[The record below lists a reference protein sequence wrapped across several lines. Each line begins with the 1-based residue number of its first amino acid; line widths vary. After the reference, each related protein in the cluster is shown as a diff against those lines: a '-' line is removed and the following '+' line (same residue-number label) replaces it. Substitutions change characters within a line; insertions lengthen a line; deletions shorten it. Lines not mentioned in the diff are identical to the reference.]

1 MRWSWF
7 FGAFVAKSVGNT
19 GSVWLSLSYPNTN
32 QAKLKLNGVHGAPS
46 LTTISSQFKLPDI
59 SVEKRLFMPGGLGS
73 LPRMKSRPLSR
84 RRFLEATAVASAPFI
99 LPSGILSA
107 KVKPND
113 KISVGFIGMGIQNR
127 GLQNRFMADSNV
139 VAVAV
144 SDCDTTRRNSARDRA
159 NKRYQNKD
167 CKAYNDYREIINR
180 KDIDAVCIATPDHW
194 HAIQTVEAVNSGKD
208 VYCEKPL
215 THNVHESVQVM
226 KAVAKKKAILQTG
239 SMQRSSREFRVAC
252 ELVRNG
258 VIGKVK
264 SMAVNIGNAGIPCDL
279 PTEKEEP
286 GLDWDRWVGPGPMR
300 GYSSVLSPRGN
311 HGHFPNWRSYKEY
324 GGGMVCDWGAH
335 MIDILH
341 WGLGV
346 DDSGPV
352 ATIPAENPK
361 ALKGAQLVYDGNIPM
376 MHGTGMGSSFYG
388 SEGRVECH
396 RGRIGLWLGDKF
408 IAGRTGGDRNVNLS
422 KELDKLESEFL
433 KDAKVKLYRSN
444 GGHIPDFLN
453 SMRTRKKPCTH
464 EIIGART
471 SIACHLLNQTYYNH
485 TAIKWNPKKNTF
497 AAGGDPAWLTREY
510 RGEFKV

>member
-1 MRWSWF
+1 
-7 FGAFVAKSVGNT
+7 
-19 GSVWLSLSYPNTN
+19 
-32 QAKLKLNGVHGAPS
+32 
-46 LTTISSQFKLPDI
+46 
-59 SVEKRLFMPGGLGS
+59 MPGGLGS

-159 NKRYQNKD
+159 NKRYQNND

-226 KAVAKKKAILQTG
+226 KAVAKKNAILQTG

-286 GLDWDRWVGPGPMR
+286 GLDWNRWIGPGPMR

-376 MHGTGMGSSFYG
+376 MHGIGMGSSFYG

-433 KDAKVKLYRSN
+433 KDAKVKLYRSK

-485 TAIKWNPKKNTF
+485 MAIKWNPKKNTF

>member
-1 MRWSWF
+1 
-7 FGAFVAKSVGNT
+7 
-19 GSVWLSLSYPNTN
+19 
-32 QAKLKLNGVHGAPS
+32 
-46 LTTISSQFKLPDI
+46 
-59 SVEKRLFMPGGLGS
+59 
-73 LPRMKSRPLSR
+73 MKSNFSR
-84 RRFLEATAVASAPFI
+84 RRFLKATAVASAPFI
-99 LPSGILSA
+99 LPSGIWSA
-107 KVKPND
+107 KIKPND
-113 KISVGFIGMGIQNR
+113 KIAMGFIGMGIQNR

-139 VAVAV
+139 VCVAV
-144 SDCDTTRRNSARDRA
+144 SDCDTNRRDAALKRA
-159 NKRYQNKD
+159 HKRYQNNN
-167 CKAYNDYREIINR
+167 CKGYNDYKEVIARN
-180 KDIDAVCIATPDHW
+180 DIDAVCIATPDHW

-215 THNVHESVQVM
+215 THNIHESIEVM
-226 KAVAKKKAILQTG
+226 KVVDKKKAILQTG

-258 VIGKVK
+258 IIGKVK
-264 SMAVNIGNAGIPCDL
+264 STAVNVGPPGISCDL
-279 PTEKEEP
+279 PTEKMEP
-286 GLDWDRWVGPGPMR
+286 GLDWNMWVGPGPMR
-300 GYSSVLSPRGN
+300 GYSSVLSPRGV
-311 HGHFPNWRSYKEY
+311 HGHFPNWRNYKEY

-335 MIDILH
+335 MIDIVH

-346 DDSGPV
+346 DDSGPI

-361 ALKGAQLVYDGNIPM
+361 AKKGAQLVYDGNIPL

-388 SEGRVECH
+388 TDGRVECH

-408 IAGRTGGDRNVNLS
+408 IAGKANQSERNVNLS

-433 KDAKVKLYRSN
+433 KDAKVKLYKSN
-444 GGHIPDFLN
+444 SHIPDFLN

-485 TAIKWNPKKNTF
+485 TEIKWNPKKNTF
-497 AAGGDPAWLTREY
+497 AAGGDSSWLTRNY

>member
-1 MRWSWF
+1 MF
-7 FGAFVAKSVGNT
+7 LF
-19 GSVWLSLSYPNTN
+19 
-32 QAKLKLNGVHGAPS
+32 
-46 LTTISSQFKLPDI
+46 QFKLLY
-59 SVEKRLFMPGGLGS
+59 SCSKKRLFKLSCWVNLLPMKS
-73 LPRMKSRPLSR
+73 LPFSR
-84 RRFLEATAVASAPFI
+84 RRFLETTAVAAAPFI

-113 KISVGFIGMGIQNR
+113 KITVGFIGMGIQNR

-144 SDCDTTRRNSARDRA
+144 SDCDTTRRKAAQKRA
-159 NKRYQNKD
+159 NDRYQNKD
-167 CKAYNDYREIINR
+167 CKAYNDYREIVAR
-180 KDIDAVCIATPDHW
+180 DDIDAVCIATPDHW

-215 THNVHESVQVM
+215 THNVHESIEVM
-226 KAVAKKKAILQTG
+226 NAVKNKKAILQTG

-264 SMAVNIGNAGIPCDL
+264 STAVNIGNAGIPCDL

-286 GLDWDRWVGPGPMR
+286 GLDWNQWIGPGPMR
-300 GYSSVLSPRGN
+300 GYSSVLSPRGM
-311 HGHFPNWRSYKEY
+311 HGHFPNWRNYKEY

-361 ALKGAQLVYDGNIPM
+361 ALKGAQLVYDGDIPM
-376 MHGTGMGSSFYG
+376 MHGKGMGSSFYG
-388 SEGRVECH
+388 TDGRVECH

-408 IAGRTGGDRNVNLS
+408 IAGRTGGDRNVNLA
-422 KELDKLESEFL
+422 KELDKLESDFL

-444 GGHIPDFLN
+444 SHIPDFLK
-453 SMRTRKKPCTH
+453 SMRSRKKPCTH

-485 TAIKWNPKKNTF
+485 AAIKWNPKENTF
-497 AAGGDPAWLTREY
+497 AAGGDPAWLTRNY

>member
-1 MRWSWF
+1 
-7 FGAFVAKSVGNT
+7 
-19 GSVWLSLSYPNTN
+19 
-32 QAKLKLNGVHGAPS
+32 
-46 LTTISSQFKLPDI
+46 
-59 SVEKRLFMPGGLGS
+59 
-73 LPRMKSRPLSR
+73 MKSNSLSR
-84 RRFLEATAVASAPFI
+84 RRFLQSTAVASAPFI

-107 KVKPND
+107 KLKPND

-127 GLQNRFMADSNV
+127 GLQRRFMGDKNV
-139 VAVAV
+139 VCVAV
-144 SDCDTTRRNSARDRA
+144 SDCDTTRRNAARDAA

-167 CKAYNDYREIINR
+167 CTTYVDYREIIAR
-180 KDIDAVCIATPDHW
+180 DDIDAVCIATPDHW

-215 THNVHESVQVM
+215 THNVHESIEVM
-226 KAVAKKKAILQTG
+226 NAVKKNKAVLQTG

-258 VIGKVK
+258 IIGKVERT
-264 SMAVNIGNAGIPCDL
+264 AVNIGNAGIPCDL
-279 PTEKEEP
+279 ATEKMEP
-286 GLDWDRWVGPGPMR
+286 GLDWEKWIGPGPMR
-300 GYSSVLSPRGN
+300 GYSSVLSPRGV
-311 HGHFPNWRSYKEY
+311 HGHFPHWRNYKEY

-335 MIDILH
+335 MIDIVH
-341 WGLGV
+341 WGLGM

-361 ALKGAQLVYDGNIPM
+361 ALKGAQLVYDGNVPL
-376 MHGTGMGSSFYG
+376 MHGAGMGSSFYG
-388 SEGRVECH
+388 TEGRVECH

-408 IAGRTGGDRNVNLS
+408 IAGRTGGDRNVNLG

-433 KDAKVKLYRSN
+433 KDAKVKLYRSSS
-444 GGHIPDFLN
+444 HIPDFLN

-497 AAGGDPAWLTREY
+497 AAGGDPAWLTRNY
-510 RGEFKV
+510 RGEYKV

>member
-1 MRWSWF
+1 
-7 FGAFVAKSVGNT
+7 
-19 GSVWLSLSYPNTN
+19 
-32 QAKLKLNGVHGAPS
+32 
-46 LTTISSQFKLPDI
+46 
-59 SVEKRLFMPGGLGS
+59 
-73 LPRMKSRPLSR
+73 MKSNFSR

-99 LPSGILSA
+99 LPSGIWSA
-107 KVKPND
+107 KIKPND
-113 KISVGFIGMGIQNR
+113 KIAMGFIGMGIQNR
-127 GLQNRFMADSNV
+127 GLQNQFMAVSNV
-139 VAVAV
+139 VCVAV
-144 SDCDTTRRNSARDRA
+144 SDCDTNRRDAALKRTH
-159 NKRYQNKD
+159 KRYQNNN
-167 CKAYNDYREIINR
+167 CKGYNDYREVIARN
-180 KDIDAVCIATPDHW
+180 DIDAVCIATPDHW

-215 THNVHESVQVM
+215 THNIHESIEVM
-226 KAVAKKKAILQTG
+226 KVVDKKKAILQTG

-264 SMAVNIGNAGIPCDL
+264 STAVNVGPPGISCDL
-279 PTEKEEP
+279 PTEKMEP
-286 GLDWDRWVGPGPMR
+286 GLDWNMWVGPGPMR
-300 GYSSVLSPRGN
+300 GYSSVLSPRGV
-311 HGHFPNWRSYKEY
+311 HGHFPNWRNYKEY

-335 MIDILH
+335 MIDIVH

-346 DDSGPV
+346 DDSGPI

-361 ALKGAQLVYDGNIPM
+361 AKKGAQLVYDGNTPL

-388 SEGRVECH
+388 TDGRVECH

-408 IAGRTGGDRNVNLS
+408 IAGKANQSERNVNLS

-433 KDAKVKLYRSN
+433 KDAKVKLYKSN
-444 GGHIPDFLN
+444 SHIPDFLN

-485 TAIKWNPKKNTF
+485 TGIKWNPKKNTF
-497 AAGGDPAWLTREY
+497 AAGGDSSWLTRNY
-510 RGEFKV
+510 RGDFKV